1 MTTTLQHLVFRRPA
15 RGRGCVTHGAYM
27 RVQAELMPRGAELA
41 WIEENSAAYR
51 AWVESFARISD
62 DRTPTIS
69 EATLRR
75 LARANFV
82 ATKAARVRAFL
93 ERRTVI

>member
-1 MTTTLQHLVFRRPA
+1 
-15 RGRGCVTHGAYM
+15 M

-41 WIEENSAAYR
+41 WIEQNSAAYR

-62 DRTPTIS
+62 DGFPTIS

-75 LARANFV
+75 RARRDFV
-82 ATKAARVRAFL
+82 ATKATRVRTFF